1 MAGFM
6 IENLETGKVKQFHYE
21 DIDHLPE
28 NITRLD
34 VRTPAEYAGG
44 CADGFVNI
52 PVDELRGRLSEI
64 DPGKP
69 VYVMCQ
75 SALRSYIACRILAQ
89 HGYDCYNFSGGYRF
103 YEANR
108 KDRFREDVNTPCGA
122 AGVDKW
128 EATSPARL
136 WPTCMCSRTFA
147 CAWSSTTA
155 KRASSTPSHIS
166 KAHGSGC

>member
-1 MAGFM
+1 MDKRIDVLATAMQSGLSAIGLKDLDLAYAPPYSSAKDPVNMAGYM
-6 IENLETGKVKQFHYE
+6 AENLLTGKVRQIRF
-21 DIDHLPE
+21 DDLAALPRDGSVTLLD
-28 NITRLD
+28 TRTS
-34 VRTPAEYAGG
+34 REFRGG
-44 CADGFVNI
+44 HADGFDTNI

-122 AGVDKW
+122 PV
-128 EATSPARL
+128 
-136 WPTCMCSRTFA
+136 
-147 CAWSSTTA
+147 
-155 KRASSTPSHIS
+155 
-166 KAHGSGC
+166 